1 MKDREV
7 WYLQSLGSQSIRHDL
22 VIMYLVT
29 PIYLEKGFAGGSVV
43 KNISVKARNAGDARD
58 KSSIV
63 GRSPRV
69 GNFNPFSILA
79 WEILWTEESGGLQSM
94 RLQTVRHD

>member
-1 MKDREV
+1 M
-7 WYLQSLGSQSIRHDL
+7 
-22 VIMYLVT
+22 T
-29 PIYLEKGFAGGSVV
+29 TIYLEKGFPGSSVV

-69 GNFNPFSILA
+69 RNGNPFSILA
-79 WEILWTEESGGLQSM
+79 WELLWSEESGGLQSM
-94 RLQTVRHD
+94 RLQSD